1 MTVSGESGR
10 RAGGSGQIISMQW
23 PRLPH
28 YRTND
33 VLLNG
38 HVGRH

>member
-1 MTVSGESGR
+1 MTVFGEIGRRGGDSGR
-10 RAGGSGQIISMQW
+10 NIYMQW

-28 YRTND
+28 DRTND